1 VYAVLPDR
9 DDAAA
14 ARGVSVVVGDV
25 AAMKDMAARPLAE
38 TESGCEW
45 IAAYE
50 SVNGFVRIVTEV
62 GTR

>member
-1 VYAVLPDR
+1 MLLDR

-25 AAMKDMAARPLAE
+25 AAIKDIAERPLAE
-38 TESGCEW
+38 MESGWEC

-50 SVNGFVRIVTEV
+50 SVKGFVRIVTEV